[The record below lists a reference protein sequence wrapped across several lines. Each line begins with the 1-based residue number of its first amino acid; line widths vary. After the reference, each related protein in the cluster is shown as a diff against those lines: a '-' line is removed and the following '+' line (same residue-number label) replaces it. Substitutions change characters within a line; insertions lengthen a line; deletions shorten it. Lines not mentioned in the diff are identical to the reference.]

1 MNPPDRDPRRP
12 GRSGPARPAGAS
24 APETPG
30 ARGSAIAAALG
41 APCADNSPLAADH
54 ASDRYAVVAHELAN
68 LLDGSLRWLSLA
80 QNRLGDPAAP
90 SQRAVGEQL
99 THVSEALA
107 RMSDLVEALM
117 RPGAGQMSALFGSPR
132 TMLEAVEHAVAVVRP
147 LAEERKVSVA
157 LRADPALAEV
167 AAGPLFTV
175 ISNGLRNAVEA
186 TAPGGNVE
194 VHARLYPS
202 DRAFADLGVDILDE
216 GGVYPA
222 VFGDCVFDFGFTTKE
237 NGGGLGLS
245 LARDIVLELGGSIA
259 LTPRGEPG
267 KTSGAHFRVRVP
279 ASPLVVR

>member
-1 MNPPDRDPRRP
+1 
-12 GRSGPARPAGAS
+12 
-24 APETPG
+24 
-30 ARGSAIAAALG
+30 AAALG

-157 LRADPALAEV
+157 LRADPAL
-167 AAGPLFTV
+167 
-175 ISNGLRNAVEA
+175 
-186 TAPGGNVE
+186 
-194 VHARLYPS
+194 
-202 DRAFADLGVDILDE
+202 
-216 GGVYPA
+216 
-222 VFGDCVFDFGFTTKE
+222 
-237 NGGGLGLS
+237 
-245 LARDIVLELGGSIA
+245 
-259 LTPRGEPG
+259 
-267 KTSGAHFRVRVP
+267 
-279 ASPLVVR
+279 